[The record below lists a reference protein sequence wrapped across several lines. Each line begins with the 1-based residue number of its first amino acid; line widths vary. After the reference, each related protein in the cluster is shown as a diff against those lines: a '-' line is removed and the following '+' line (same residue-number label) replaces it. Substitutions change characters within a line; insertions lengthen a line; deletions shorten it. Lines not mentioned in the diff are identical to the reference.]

1 MTSRMTSGL
10 KYMKTIFRIALIPSV
25 GIMLAALITAFTVAQ
40 PAEMKLD
47 ETKHNFGFIRQG
59 EIVTHTFT
67 FTNSGEEPLIISNA
81 EVECTCTTVDYP
93 KQPIMRGAKGT
104 IKVTFDSKSALDRQE
119 RTVVFTSNA
128 KNQPVTI
135 TFKAVVLKKK

>member
-1 MTSRMTSGL
+1 MDARMIYRL
-10 KYMKTIFRIALIPSV
+10 KHMKTIFRIALIPSL
-25 GIMLAALITAFTVAQ
+25 GIMLAALVTAFTVAQ
-40 PAEMKLD
+40 PAAMKLD

-59 EIVTHTFT
+59 DIVSHDFT
-67 FTNSGEEPLIISNA
+67 FTNNGDEPLIISNT

-93 KQPIMRGAKGT
+93 KQPIMPGAKGV
-104 IKVTFDSKSALDRQE
+104 IKVTFDSKTTLDRQE
-119 RTVVFTSNA
+119 RTVVISSNA

>member
-1 MTSRMTSGL
+1 MTGRMNIRLTH
-10 KYMKTIFRIALIPSV
+10 MKTIFRIALIPSL
-25 GIMLAALITAFTVAQ
+25 GIMLAALVTAFTVAQ
-40 PAEMKLD
+40 PAELKLE

-59 EIVTHTFT
+59 EIVSHDFM
-67 FTNSGEEPLIISNA
+67 FTNTGSEPLIISNA

-93 KQPIMRGAKGT
+93 KQPVMPGAKGT
-104 IKVTFDSKSALDRQE
+104 IKITFDSKSALDRQE
-119 RTVVFTSNA
+119 RTVVISSNA